1 MLVDHEPTAT
11 VAATLVA
18 PLQASVQSAVTARV
32 SPGPR
37 FTATESSEPRV
48 LPDRWVT
55 KCTTTDAAPWNIAR
69 FLSLATGIAARS
81 KVPMPIPST
90 PTAIVSGGSGVAD
103 GVGVADG
110 DGEGLGVGVAA
121 PEHADSST
129 TATAASQEGG
139 RLDIVTHPRESFSCN
154 RRVTEL
160 TFRSIA
166 RPRRLRSV
174 HFSAEHDALRE
185 TVRDF
190 VARELRPHAD
200 AWEAAEGFPD
210 SVFTRMGELGLL
222 GLRYPERYG
231 GQGGDYFSAIVLAE
245 EMARCGS
252 GGVGMAISVHT
263 EMATPPILKWG
274 TEEQKQR
281 YLVPAIRG
289 EKIAA
294 LGITEP
300 DAGSDVASIRTR
312 ADRVDGHWRINGS
325 KLYIT
330 NGVRCDFIL
339 LVARTGS
346 QEDGAHG
353 ITLFLVDK
361 NLPGFTVSRKL
372 KKLGMH
378 SSDTAELSFNDVEV
392 GDEAVLGE
400 VGQGFYNLMWELQ
413 GERLIGSAGSIAGA
427 EVAFEETLKWC
438 KEREAFGRPIA
449 KFQVNRHKLVDL
461 YTEITVAKNFV
472 YSVAERWDRDEYPV
486 TEISMAKLLVGRVTT
501 QVADT
506 CLQLHGG
513 MGYMADTGISR
524 YFRDSRLI
532 RIGGGTDEVMKEII
546 ARTALGL

>member
-1 MLVDHEPTAT
+1 MH
-11 VAATLVA
+11 
-18 PLQASVQSAVTARV
+18 
-32 SPGPR
+32 
-37 FTATESSEPRV
+37 FT
-48 LPDRWVT
+48 
-55 KCTTTDAAPWNIAR
+55 
-69 FLSLATGIAARS
+69 
-81 KVPMPIPST
+81 
-90 PTAIVSGGSGVAD
+90 
-103 GVGVADG
+103 
-110 DGEGLGVGVAA
+110 
-121 PEHADSST
+121 
-129 TATAASQEGG
+129 
-139 RLDIVTHPRESFSCN
+139 
-154 RRVTEL
+154 
-160 TFRSIA
+160 
-166 RPRRLRSV
+166 
-174 HFSAEHDALRE
+174 AEHDALRE

-200 AWEAAEGFPD
+200 EWETAEYFPD
-210 SVFTRMGELGLL
+210 SVFARMGELGLL
-222 GLRYPERYG
+222 GLRYPEQYG

-274 TEEQKQR
+274 TETQKQR

-300 DAGSDVASIRTR
+300 DTGSDVAAIRTR
-312 ADRVDGHWRINGS
+312 ADRVDGYWRINGS

-330 NGVRCDFIL
+330 NGVRCNFIL
-339 LVARTGS
+339 LVARTGA
-346 QEDGAHG
+346 QEDGAQG

-361 NLPGFTVSRKL
+361 HLPGFTVSRQL
-372 KKLGMH
+372 KKLGML

-392 GDEAVLGE
+392 GDDAVLGE

-413 GERLIGSAGSIAGA
+413 GERLIGAAGAIAGA

-449 KFQVNRHKLVDL
+449 AFQVNRHKLADL
-461 YTEITVAKNFV
+461 FTEITVAKSFV
-472 YSVAERWDRDEYPV
+472 YSVAERWNREEYPV
-486 TEISMAKLLVGRVTT
+486 TEISMTKLVVGRVTSL
-501 QVADT
+501 VADA

-513 MGYMADTGISR
+513 MGYMAESGISR

-546 ARTALGL
+546 AKTALGL

>member
-1 MLVDHEPTAT
+1 L
-11 VAATLVA
+11 
-18 PLQASVQSAVTARV
+18 
-32 SPGPR
+32 
-37 FTATESSEPRV
+37 
-48 LPDRWVT
+48 
-55 KCTTTDAAPWNIAR
+55 
-69 FLSLATGIAARS
+69 
-81 KVPMPIPST
+81 
-90 PTAIVSGGSGVAD
+90 
-103 GVGVADG
+103 
-110 DGEGLGVGVAA
+110 
-121 PEHADSST
+121 
-129 TATAASQEGG
+129 
-139 RLDIVTHPRESFSCN
+139 
-154 RRVTEL
+154 
-160 TFRSIA
+160 
-166 RPRRLRSV
+166 

-200 AWEAAEGFPD
+200 EWEEAEGFPD

-263 EMATPPILKWG
+263 EMATPPILRWG

-281 YLVPAIRG
+281 YLTPAIRG

-300 DAGSDVASIRTR
+300 DAGSDVAAIRTR
-312 ADRVDGHWRINGS
+312 AERVDGHWRINGS

-361 NLPGFTVSRKL
+361 NLPGFSVSRKL
-372 KKLGMH
+372 RKLGMH

-392 GDEAVLGE
+392 GDDAVLGE
-400 VGQGFYNLMWELQ
+400 IGQGFQNLMWELQ
-413 GERLIGSAGSIAGA
+413 GERMIAAAGAVAGA

-438 KEREAFGRPIA
+438 KEREAFGRPIG

-472 YSVAERWDRDEYPV
+472 YSVAERWNRDEYPV

-513 MGYMADTGISR
+513 MGYMNESGISR

-546 ARTALGL
+546 AKTALGL

>member
-1 MLVDHEPTAT
+1 
-11 VAATLVA
+11 
-18 PLQASVQSAVTARV
+18 
-32 SPGPR
+32 
-37 FTATESSEPRV
+37 
-48 LPDRWVT
+48 
-55 KCTTTDAAPWNIAR
+55 
-69 FLSLATGIAARS
+69 
-81 KVPMPIPST
+81 
-90 PTAIVSGGSGVAD
+90 
-103 GVGVADG
+103 
-110 DGEGLGVGVAA
+110 
-121 PEHADSST
+121 
-129 TATAASQEGG
+129 
-139 RLDIVTHPRESFSCN
+139 
-154 RRVTEL
+154 
-160 TFRSIA
+160 
-166 RPRRLRSV
+166 
-174 HFSAEHDALRE
+174 
-185 TVRDF
+185 
-190 VARELRPHAD
+190 
-200 AWEAAEGFPD
+200 
-210 SVFTRMGELGLL
+210 MGALGLL
-222 GLRYPERYG
+222 GLRYPEQYG

-263 EMATPPILKWG
+263 EMATPPILRWG

-300 DAGSDVASIRTR
+300 DAGSDVANIRTR
-312 ADRVDGHWRINGS
+312 AERVDGHWRINGS

-392 GDEAVLGE
+392 GDDAVLGE

-427 EVAFEETLKWC
+427 EVAFEETLTWC
-438 KEREAFGRPIA
+438 KEREAFGRPIG

-461 YTEITVAKNFV
+461 FTEITVAKNFV
-472 YSVAERWDRDEYPV
+472 YSVAERWNRDEYPV

-501 QVADT
+501 LVADT

-513 MGYMADTGISR
+513 MGYMAETGHLPLLPRLAAHPHRRRDRRGDEGDHREDSAGALTATWPAREGSPCQRSGRTGAVGAASIDSDCPDVGDASR
-524 YFRDSRLI
+524 PPRLRSGAGSASRPSVWSLRTRAGRPASTVARIEVGAVDPRDSA
-532 RIGGGTDEVMKEII
+532 TC
-546 ARTALGL
+546 